1 MADLADRSDK
11 TSIASD
17 APTLLSTASTA
28 GNSAF
33 SRLRRARSV
42 ADQARDAAKIP
53 LEQLPFAVEDLPT
66 ISHKGNRYILEE
78 WLSKK
83 NRTSWIG
90 KHGIWLARLQGDKAD
105 GSFWCCEL
113 CSSIFNS
120 QATSAAAQHLK
131 KSHSITETAGDA
143 EEGSSAVEGPSK
155 RMRLATGLRSFATAS
170 HALRVPVLK
179 STAEMFRETM
189 LNWIVDSDLPFSV
202 VQNPHF
208 RSLLMQLNAEKVAS
222 LLPESGSTVR
232 RWLDDLYD
240 QQLALLKRSL
250 ASSPAFKKHLSFDL
264 WTSPNSIALLAV
276 IVHYLDGSGTLQTN
290 LLALQRIKGSHSGDN
305 LAQGV
310 VKVVEHFGLAQQ
322 LGYFQSDNVDSNDG
336 CISAV
341 LQHVNPELTTVEIT
355 KLKTKRR
362 LRCFGHILNLVA
374 KAFLE
379 GSNKNIL
386 RTLEEGSQARLD
398 AEQENELLSQW
409 RKAGPIG
416 KLHYLVHFIRRS
428 PQRRKSFLE
437 VAKGQLSEEE
447 REEFGSIL
455 LDANTAKLQLQAD
468 NDTRWNSVY
477 LMIERAMVLKDP
489 LEVFS
494 VRWSRE
500 KDPQKR
506 LNKEMLLTASD
517 WAVLTEILAILEPFK
532 IITKKFEG
540 RDPNFGEVIA
550 HAYTLHR
557 DLEQLSQQY
566 SMAFEKVLVASPEV
580 FSVASPLLE
589 ESPRPP
595 SQPRRPQRA
604 SQLPRRFEGYEV
616 DLPGLRNRRPGAPYG
631 PQVELGDPV
640 VEDLDRDGFNTI
652 QTSLRLAIEKLRK
665 YVDLM
670 ETSPAYWATMI
681 LLPGCRAR
689 WIQRFF
695 VKERGKAELI
705 VGEFKEFFEEE
716 YPGEA
721 QAHSSPERRR
731 PHYLYGDDF
740 YDPPEAIHSLD
751 EVAAYLGEPVR
762 PVKEPLQWWL
772 SNQERFP
779 RLSKMAFDMLS
790 IPPMSTECERTFSL
804 AKLAVGMQRHST
816 QEDTISKLQC
826 LKNWLRNRASSKQ
839 GCL

>member
-1 MADLADRSDK
+1 M
-11 TSIASD
+11 
-17 APTLLSTASTA
+17 
-28 GNSAF
+28 
-33 SRLRRARSV
+33 
-42 ADQARDAAKIP
+42 
-53 LEQLPFAVEDLPT
+53 
-66 ISHKGNRYILEE
+66 
-78 WLSKK
+78 
-83 NRTSWIG
+83 
-90 KHGIWLARLQGDKAD
+90 
-105 GSFWCCEL
+105 
-113 CSSIFNS
+113 FNS

-131 KSHSITETAGDA
+131 KSHRITETAAIA
-143 EEGSSAVEGPSK
+143 EEGSSSVEGSSK
-155 RMRLATGLRSFATAS
+155 RIRLAGVWSSAPVS
-170 HALRVPVLK
+170 HALRTPVLK

-189 LNWIVDSDLPFSV
+189 LNWIVDSNLPFSV

-232 RWLDDLYD
+232 RWIDDLYD
-240 QQLALLKRSL
+240 QQFALLKRAL

-264 WTSPNSIALLAV
+264 WTSTNSIALLAV
-276 IVHYLDGSGTLQTN
+276 VGHYLDGSGTLQTH
-290 LLALQRIKGSHSGDN
+290 LLALQRITGSHSGDN
-305 LAQGV
+305 LAQGIV
-310 VKVVEHFGLAQQ
+310 EVVERFGLAQQ

-341 LQHVNPELTTVEIT
+341 LQHFNSGLAAVEIT
-355 KLKTKRR
+355 KLKKKRR

-386 RTLEEGSQARLD
+386 QSFDESCQARLD
-398 AEQENELLSQW
+398 TEQEEELLRQW

-428 PQRRKSFLE
+428 PQRRESFLE

-447 REEFGSIL
+447 RKEFGSIL
-455 LDANTAKLQLQAD
+455 LDANTAKLQPRAD

-477 LMIERAMVLKDP
+477 FMIERALVLKDP

-500 KDPQKR
+500 KDSQKR
-506 LNKEMLLTASD
+506 LDKETLLTASD
-517 WAVLTEILAILEPFK
+517 WAVLTEVLAILEPFK

-540 RDPNFGEVIA
+540 REPNFAEVIA
-550 HAYTLHR
+550 HAYTLLR
-557 DLEQLSQQY
+557 DLEHLSQQY
-566 SMAFEKVLVASPEV
+566 SMAFEKVLFASPELFPVASP
-580 FSVASPLLE
+580 PRE
-589 ESPRPP
+589 ESPQPP

-604 SQLPRRFEGYEV
+604 SRLPRRLEGYEI
-616 DLPGLRNRRPGAPYG
+616 DLPGLRSRRPGTPDG
-631 PQVELGDPV
+631 PQIELGDPV
-640 VEDLDRDGFNTI
+640 IEDLDRDGFNAI

-670 ETSPAYWATMI
+670 EASPAYWAAMI

-695 VKERGKAELI
+695 VNERGKAELI
-705 VGEFKEFFEEE
+705 VGAFKEFFEEE
-716 YPGEA
+716 YPGEE

-740 YDPPEAIHSLD
+740 YDPPEAIHGLD

-762 PVKEPLQWWL
+762 PVEEPLQWWL

-790 IPPMSTECERTFSL
+790 IPAMSTECERTFSL
-804 AKLAVGMQRHST
+804 AKLAVGMQRHSI

-826 LKNWLRNRASSKQ
+826 LKNWLRNRSP
-839 GCL
+839 L